1 MIKLQDAVTSTSL
14 RHEPRNLERW
24 QNAYSSPMHALA
36 SKPRYSDWRDLGHA
50 HGLDWEANWLGRSI
64 PAIPPCLNLSLD
76 SHSSRA
82 SRFLLTPHSL
92 GFKTCFS
99 GSWTTHRLAA
109 SSFLSLAV
117 WLSLPP
123 LHSAMSTD
131 CIYRRILQ
139 WTDDTGRHAKRCSR
153 RQGPALKQS
162 MNHANRIEMQIIASQ
177 SLVLHTIINTLAI
190 IIVMPTGFLI
200 PKPG

>member
-1 MIKLQDAVTSTSL
+1 MRTAAPCTPWHPS
-14 RHEPRNLERW
+14 
-24 QNAYSSPMHALA
+24 HATQIGA
-36 SKPRYSDWRDLGHA
+36 IWATRTGWTG
-50 HGLDWEANWLGRSI
+50 GANWLGRSI
-64 PAIPPCLNLSLD
+64 PAIPPCLNLSLH

-82 SRFLLTPHSL
+82 SRFLPTPHSL

-123 LHSAMSTD
+123 LPSAMSTD
-131 CIYRRILQ
+131 CIYRRILR

-162 MNHANRIEMQIIASQ
+162 MNHANRIETQIIASQ

-190 IIVMPTGFLI
+190 IIVMPTGLMM
-200 PKPG
+200 PKPSKHYNR